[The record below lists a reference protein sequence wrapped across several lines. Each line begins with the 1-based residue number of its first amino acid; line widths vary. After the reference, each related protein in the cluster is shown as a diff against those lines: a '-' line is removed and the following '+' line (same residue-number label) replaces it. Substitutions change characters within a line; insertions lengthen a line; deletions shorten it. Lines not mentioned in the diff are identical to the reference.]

1 MKTRDPE
8 SVLVTGASGFIG
20 QHLVRRLIE
29 RGDRVSCLVRA
40 TSRIDE
46 LRSSGAQLITG
57 DVTDRAGIE
66 RALAESQAGVVF
78 HLAGLVKAVRT
89 DDFLRVNAGGVE
101 SVAAAC
107 ADRAERPVLIVVS
120 SLAAAG
126 PCAGDQPRVEG
137 DLPRLFPPTVAASW
151 RASWRRPGMP
161 PELSIS
167 MVRPP
172 IVFGPGDRGVL
183 EMFRPI
189 AHAGLHVVPGWEER
203 RVSLIHVA
211 DLVALLLLAAEKGE
225 RLHPDGAPGQGVYF
239 VAAEHDPTY
248 AELGQAMARALGKK
262 RATVVHM
269 PGTARATGR
278 ALRRRAGARAATS
291 RLGEQRQDG
300 RSPGRVVDVL
310 IRQGPHA
317 VGLVPRGHV
326 GRTPARNGPMV
337 SPGRMALNLRGC
349 WILRPADGRCAHFG
363 QAGFFRQGKNR
374 R

>member
-1 MKTRDPE
+1 MKTRDAE

-46 LRSSGAQLITG
+46 LRSAGAQLITG

-66 RALAESQAGVVF
+66 SALAASQAGVVF
-78 HLAGLVKAVRT
+78 HLAGLVKALRT
-89 DDFLRVNAGGVE
+89 EDFLRVNAGGVE
-101 SVAAAC
+101 AVAAAC
-107 ADRAERPVLIVVS
+107 ADRADPPVLVVVS

-126 PCAGDQPRVEG
+126 PGAVERPRVEG
-137 DLPRLFPPTVAASW
+137 DSPAPVSAYGRSKLAGEQAAA
-151 RASWRRPGMP
+151 RYAAR
-161 PELSIS
+161 LSIS
-167 MVRPP
+167 VVRPP

-189 AHAGLHVVPGWEER
+189 ARSGLHVVPGRAER

-262 RATVVHM
+262 RATVVHL
-269 PGTARATGR
+269 PGPLVRLVGLCGDSLGRVRQRPGWVNSDKMAEALAGSWTCSSAKARTQLGWSP
-278 ALRRRAGARAATS
+278 AATLAE
-291 RLGEQRQDG
+291 RLRETAQWYR
-300 RSPGRVVDVL
+300 
-310 IRQGPHA
+310 
-317 VGLVPRGHV
+317 
-326 GRTPARNGPMV
+326 
-337 SPGRMALNLRGC
+337 
-349 WILRPADGRCAHFG
+349 
-363 QAGFFRQGKNR
+363 QAGWL
-374 R
+374 